1 MAAGD
6 LTVSYSTY
14 TVVLNLFSDDSLPRS
29 ILGQASLEFSA
40 LGAGIAE
47 GPPVA
52 QKKIWSV
59 AAYATYTQCQN
70 MLDLFYAWDAVR
82 ALGTNSA
89 QVSISDETFGS
100 TITATAFFT
109 TPPEITRV
117 GTSDEYY
124 LLSFGLTEV

>member
-1 MAAGD
+1 MAVGD
-6 LTVSYSTY
+6 LTVAYSSY
-14 TVVLNLFSDDSLPRS
+14 TVIINQFSNDSLPRS
-29 ILGQASLEFSA
+29 ILGQASLDFS
-40 LGAGIAE
+40 LSGAGIAE

-89 QVSISDETFGS
+89 QVSITDETFGS
-100 TITATAFFT
+100 TITASGFFT
-109 TPPEITRV
+109 TPPEITKV
-117 GTSDEYY
+117 GTSDQYY

>member
-6 LTVSYSTY
+6 LTVVYSTY
-14 TVVLNLFSDDSLPRS
+14 TVTINQFSDESLPRS

-40 LGAGIAE
+40 LGAGIAQ
-47 GPPVA
+47 GPPKT

-59 AAYATYTQCQN
+59 AAYATYTQCQS

-82 ALGTNSA
+82 AQGTNSA
-89 QVSISDETFGS
+89 VVSISDETFGS
-100 TITATAFFT
+100 TITASGFFT

>member
-1 MAAGD
+1 MALGD
-6 LTVSYSTY
+6 LTVAYSTY
-14 TVVLNLFSDDSLPRS
+14 TVILNEFSDESLPRS
-29 ILGQASLEFSA
+29 IVGQASLEFSA
-40 LGAGIAE
+40 LGAGIAQ
-47 GPPVA
+47 GPPKA

-89 QVSISDETFGS
+89 VVTISDETFG
-100 TITATAFFT
+100 TTVTASGFFT

-117 GTSDEYY
+117 GTSNEYY

>member
-6 LTVSYSTY
+6 LTVVYSTY
-14 TVVLNLFSDDSLPRS
+14 TVTINQFSDESLPRS

-40 LGAGIAE
+40 LGAGIAQ
-47 GPPVA
+47 GPPKA

-59 AAYATYTQCQN
+59 AAYATYTQCQS

-82 ALGTNSA
+82 AQGTNSA
-89 QVSISDETFGS
+89 VVSISDETFGS
-100 TITATAFFT
+100 TITASGFFT